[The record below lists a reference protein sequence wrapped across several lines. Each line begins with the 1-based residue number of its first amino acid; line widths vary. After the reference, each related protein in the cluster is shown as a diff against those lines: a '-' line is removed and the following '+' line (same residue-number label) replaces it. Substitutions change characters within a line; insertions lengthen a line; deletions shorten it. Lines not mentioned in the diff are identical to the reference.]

1 MVMQKINN
9 SRKGIFFTFAAI
21 VLSIII
27 ILSFNTYN
35 VYRMKDKIELAEVRI
50 NTMNRFVKDMQE
62 DMENA
67 IFIAGF
73 RAILSLE
80 DYMMKYDRFMGQE
93 DSPNLATGFKSLF
106 LNGTIIT
113 GVATETVGLMKN
125 NSFRNW
131 TKRMEMQADKTG
143 ILLGFTINDV
153 TISHSEPWMVDV
165 SVDLRI
171 KVNDTKGTASWEI
184 NKVFTK
190 KINISAFVDPLYLV
204 NNNGLV
210 NNTMTVTTV
219 NPSASSSDLN
229 THLINSYYIEH
240 SDAPSYL
247 MRFENNLGSS
257 THGIESLVNSQERI
271 NAGLSALDRSAVD
284 YIYFGTQVTTNC
296 KINNPNYSW
305 FKLDTPN
312 HKDFYNAQCGGGG
325 DD

>member
-1 MVMQKINN
+1 MFGKLNKN
-9 SRKGIFFTFAAI
+9 KNGIFFTFAAI

-35 VYRMKDKIELAEVRI
+35 IYRMKDEIELVEIRI

-67 IFIAGF
+67 VFIAGF

-80 DYMMKYDRFMGQE
+80 DYMMKHDKFMGQD

-113 GVATETVGLMKN
+113 GVATETMGLMKN

-184 NKVFTK
+184 NRVFKK

-296 KINNPNYSW
+296 KINNPSYSW

>member
-1 MVMQKINN
+1 MSVKFDKNK
-9 SRKGIFFTFAAI
+9 KGIFFTFAAI

-27 ILSFNTYN
+27 ILSFSTYN
-35 VYRMKDKIELAEVRI
+35 AYRTKDEIELVETRVA
-50 NTMNRFVKDMQE
+50 TMNTFVKDMQE

-73 RAILSLE
+73 RGILSLE

-113 GVATETVGLMKN
+113 GIKTETMSIMNN
-125 NSFRNW
+125 NSFLNW
-131 TKRMEMQADKTG
+131 TKRMEIQASKTG

-153 TISHSEPWMVDV
+153 TISHSEPWKVDV

-171 KVNDTKGTASWEI
+171 KVNDTKGTALWTI
-184 NKVFTK
+184 DKVLTK

-210 NNTMTVTTV
+210 NNTMKITAVD
-219 NPSASSSDLN
+219 PSASSSDLN
-229 THLINSYYIEH
+229 THLINSYYIQH

-257 THGIESLVNSQERI
+257 SNGIESLVNSQERI
-271 NAGLSALDRSAVD
+271 DAGLSALSRSAVD
-284 YIYFGTQVTTNC
+284 YIYFGTSVTTNC
-296 KINNPNYSW
+296 EVKTPSYSW
-305 FKLDTPN
+305 FKLDDS
-312 HKDFYNAQCGGGG
+312 HLSFYNAQCKGSS
-325 DD
+325 

>member
-113 GVATETVGLMKN
+113 GIKTETMGFMDN
-125 NSFRNW
+125 NTFLNW
-131 TKRMEMQADKTG
+131 TKRMEIQANKNG
-143 ILLGFTINDV
+143 ISLGFAINDV
-153 TISHSEPWMVDV
+153 AISHSEPWMADV

-171 KVNDTKGTASWEI
+171 RVNDTKSTASWTI
-184 NKVFTK
+184 DKVLTR

-210 NNTMTVTTV
+210 NNTMLATTV
-219 NPSASSSDLN
+219 DPSASSSNLN
-229 THLINSYYIEH
+229 THLINSYYIQH

-257 THGIESLVNSQERI
+257 GNGVESLVNSQERI
-271 NAGLSALDRSAVD
+271 NAGLSALGRSAVD
-284 YIYFGTQVTTNC
+284 YIYFGTQVTTDC
-296 KINNPNYSW
+296 EVKTPSYSW
-305 FKLDTPN
+305 FRLDSN
-312 HKDFYNAQCGGGG
+312 HLGFYGAQCKGGG
-325 DD
+325 

>member
-113 GVATETVGLMKN
+113 GIKTETMSLMDN
-125 NSFRNW
+125 NTFLNW
-131 TKRMEMQADKTG
+131 TRRMKAQANKTG
-143 ILLGFTINDV
+143 IILDFTVNDV
-153 TISHSEPWMVDV
+153 AISHSEPWMADV

-171 KVNDTKGTASWEI
+171 RVNDTKS
-184 NKVFTK
+184 
-190 KINISAFVDPLYLV
+190 
-204 NNNGLV
+204 
-210 NNTMTVTTV
+210 
-219 NPSASSSDLN
+219 
-229 THLINSYYIEH
+229 
-240 SDAPSYL
+240 
-247 MRFENNLGSS
+247 
-257 THGIESLVNSQERI
+257 
-271 NAGLSALDRSAVD
+271 RS
-284 YIYFGTQVTTNC
+284 
-296 KINNPNYSW
+296 
-305 FKLDTPN
+305 
-312 HKDFYNAQCGGGG
+312 
-325 DD
+325 

>member
-1 MVMQKINN
+1 MLWKINN
-9 SRKGIFFTFAAI
+9 NKKGIFFTFAAI

-35 VYRMKDKIELAEVRI
+35 IYRMKDEIELVEIRI

-67 IFIAGF
+67 VFIAGF

-80 DYMMKYDRFMGQE
+80 DYMMKHDKFMGQD

-113 GVATETVGLMKN
+113 GVATETMGLMKN

-171 KVNDTKGTASWEI
+171 KVNDTKGTASWTI
-184 NKVFTK
+184 DKVLKK
-190 KINISAFVDPLYLV
+190 KINISAFVDPLYLI
-204 NNNGLV
+204 NNDGLV
-210 NNTMTVTTV
+210 NNTMAVTTV
-219 NPSASSSDLN
+219 DPPASSSNLN

-247 MRFENNLGSS
+247 MRFENDPGSS
-257 THGIESLVNSQERI
+257 TYGIESLVNSQERI
-271 NAGLSALDRSAVD
+271 DEGLSALGRSAAD
-284 YIYFGTQVTTNC
+284 YIYFGTQVTTDC
-296 KINNPNYSW
+296 EVKNPSYSW
-305 FKLDTPN
+305 FRLDDT
-312 HKDFYNAQCGGGG
+312 HLSFYDAQCKGGG
-325 DD
+325 

>member
-1 MVMQKINN
+1 MVMQKISN

-35 VYRMKDKIELAEVRI
+35 IYRMKDEIELVEIRI
-50 NTMNRFVKDMQE
+50 GTMNRFVKDMQE
-62 DMENA
+62 DMENV

-73 RAILSLE
+73 RTILSLE

-113 GVATETVGLMKN
+113 GIKTETMGFMKN
-125 NSFRNW
+125 NSFLNW
-131 TKRMEMQADKTG
+131 TKRMEIEASKTG
-143 ILLGFTINDV
+143 ILLGFAINGV

-171 KVNDTKGTASWEI
+171 IVNDTKGTAVWTI
-184 NKVFTK
+184 NKVLTK

-210 NNTMTVTTV
+210 NNTMKV
-219 NPSASSSDLN
+219 
-229 THLINSYYIEH
+229 
-240 SDAPSYL
+240 
-247 MRFENNLGSS
+247 
-257 THGIESLVNSQERI
+257 
-271 NAGLSALDRSAVD
+271 
-284 YIYFGTQVTTNC
+284 
-296 KINNPNYSW
+296 
-305 FKLDTPN
+305 
-312 HKDFYNAQCGGGG
+312 
-325 DD
+325 

>member
-1 MVMQKINN
+1 MLWKINN
-9 SRKGIFFTFAAI
+9 NKKGIFFTFAAI

-35 VYRMKDKIELAEVRI
+35 IYRMKDEIELVEIRI

-67 IFIAGF
+67 VFIAGF

-80 DYMMKYDRFMGQE
+80 DYMMKHDKFMDQD

-113 GVATETVGLMKN
+113 GVATETMGLMKN

-296 KINNPNYSW
+296 KINNPSYSW